1 VSTEPLNEITTAPEP
16 PKKKKRRGRS
26 PKLDPL
32 LVEPVL
38 CEMRGNIAAVSR
50 RFGVTRQSVLDLI
63 EKHPQLQ
70 QTLAES
76 RDNMVDEA
84 QSSLYLKILDG
95 DVPAIKYFLNCQ
107 AKHLGYGEQV
117 SVQGGFRHQH
127 EHTGAVD
134 HRHAHDHTLR
144 ISDLTLPVEYLR
156 AIEAA
161 ALAKRGLPSP
171 EIIECPAFDFTERD
185 DAPEREDPV
194 PTDG

>member
-1 VSTEPLNEITTAPEP
+1 VSTEPLNEIPTAPEP

-26 PKLDPL
+26 PKLDPA

-38 CEMRGNIAAVSR
+38 TELRGNIAAVSR
-50 RFGVTRQSVLDLI
+50 RFGVTRPSVVELI
-63 EKHPQLQ
+63 SKHPQLQ
-70 QTLAES
+70 QVLADA

-127 EHTGAVD
+127 EHTGSVD

-144 ISDLTLPVEYLR
+144 LCDLPLPVEYLR